1 MVRKLSGLTGTLVA
15 IGLVTGSIWI
25 WGSAGRLAH
34 GADRPQAALWAARSG
49 AIAALAA
56 AQVLGMTFMVDQ
68 LFGRD
73 RGGEWI
79 RLAAGALCVVALAGA
94 VALGMIA

>member
-15 IGLVTGSIWI
+15 IGLVTAAIWG

-34 GADRPQAALWAARSG
+34 GADRPELALWAWRSG

-56 AQVLGMTFMVDQ
+56 AQVLGMTFLVDV
-68 LFGRD
+68 FYTRD

-79 RLAAGALCVVALAGA
+79 RLVAGALCVVALIGA
-94 VALGMIA
+94 AALGMIA